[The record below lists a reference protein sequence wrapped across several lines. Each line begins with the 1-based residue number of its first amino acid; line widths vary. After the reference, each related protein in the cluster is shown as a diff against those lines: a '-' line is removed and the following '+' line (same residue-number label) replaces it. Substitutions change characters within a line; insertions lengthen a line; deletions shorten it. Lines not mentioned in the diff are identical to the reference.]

1 LYFAYIDESGSSGP
15 TSRGGSR
22 TYTLACILVE
32 DERWPDVFDALI
44 GFRRMVRSTFGVPV
58 RAEIKA
64 NYLLQGKGVFRDLK
78 TSDVERAAIF
88 RMHMRIQEKVGLR
101 TFAVVVKKGPLSV
114 RDPNADPREVAW
126 ETMLQ
131 RLERFTHYEGKPILI
146 THDEGDDAIVRKLA
160 RKARRAGTAGSM
172 FGTGLLQ
179 RPARTLLDDPVP
191 RRSDQSYFIQL
202 ADLSAYAAYR
212 RIYAPPPVRF
222 PIVPQSTWDKL
233 GAARHAEANKYSG
246 GPPGIVTRP

>member
-1 LYFAYIDESGSSGP
+1 VYFAYIDESGSSGP

-22 TYTLACILVE
+22 TYTLACVLVE
-32 DERWPDVFDALI
+32 DERWPEAFDGLI
-44 GFRRMVRSTFGVPV
+44 GFRRTLRSTFGVRV
-58 RAEIKA
+58 RSEIKA
-64 NYLLQGKGVFRDLK
+64 NHLLQGKGVFRGLK

-88 RMHMRIQEKVGLR
+88 RLHMRIQEKLELR
-101 TFAVVVKKGPLSV
+101 TFAVVVKKDPLSA

-126 ETMLQ
+126 ETLLQ
-131 RLERFTHYEGKPILI
+131 RLERFMHYQGQPVLI
-146 THDEGDDAIVRKLA
+146 THDEGEDAIVRKLA

-179 RPARTLLDDPVP
+179 RPARRLLDDPVP
-191 RRSDQSYFIQL
+191 RKSDQSYFIQL

-212 RIYAPPPVRF
+212 RIFPPPPVRF

-233 GAARHAEANKYSG
+233 GGARHSDANKYSG